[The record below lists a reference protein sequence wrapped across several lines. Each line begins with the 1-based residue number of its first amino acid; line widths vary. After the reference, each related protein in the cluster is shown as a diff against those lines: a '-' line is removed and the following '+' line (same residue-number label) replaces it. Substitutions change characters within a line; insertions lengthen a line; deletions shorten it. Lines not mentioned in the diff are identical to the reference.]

1 MSNKPVMMWLSP
13 DELHINEQYQR
24 TISTKRGQTII
35 RGIAEEFDWAL
46 FLPLVVTTRAEG
58 GYWVIDGQ
66 HRLAGAKAKPLDE
79 VPVVLMDIK
88 TASDQA
94 RAFVGINARR
104 VNMHALAI
112 HHAMVAAGDPLA
124 VGVQNCCDKAGVVI
138 PRYPKMLSVI
148 KPNETMA
155 LATLKST
162 FNICGPDALIW
173 SLRILR
179 AAYADE
185 PGQLSGGYIRG
196 LATFFNAHQ
205 DHHVDEKTVIWI
217 VSDYMYSDFLEGE
230 DDGRTVFNAVEG
242 MTARYNTMKPAG
254 KPLLPVSGGK

>member
-104 VNMHALAI
+104 VNMNPLAI
-112 HHAMVAAGDPLA
+112 HHAMVAAADPLA
-124 VGVQNCCDKAGVVI
+124 VSLQNCCDKAGVEI

-148 KPNETMA
+148 KPNETMSLAA
-155 LATLKST
+155 LKTTLRL
-162 FNICGPDALIW
+162 CGPDALIW

-185 PGQLSGGYIRG
+185 PGQLGGGYIRA
-196 LATFFNAHQ
+196 LATFYRVHEDQHIDQKTIVKIVA
-205 DHHVDEKTVIWI
+205 DH
-217 VSDYMYSDFLEGE
+217 MYADFIDGA
-230 DDGRTVFNAVEG
+230 DDGRAASSVVDGITRKYNA
-242 MTARYNTMKPAG
+242 ARPVG
-254 KPLLPVSGGK
+254 KPLLPVNGWN